1 MNLNEHQYDL
11 CIGPYQKGMH
21 LQHTL
26 HSQKSTGMFQA
37 VYISERDET
46 FPYHQVSSH
55 ALHTGRFHGSVS
67 ARTSTGCVRPG
78 YISLLQHVLAT
89 S

>member
-1 MNLNEHQYDL
+1 MAKWSFVGQVSIATQPKIHGNVP
-11 CIGPYQKGMH
+11 GR
-21 LQHTL
+21 
-26 HSQKSTGMFQA
+26 
-37 VYISERDET
+37 ISERAET
-46 FPYHQVSSH
+46 FPYTAPYHHVSYH
-55 ALHTGRFHGSVS
+55 ALHTGRFHGAVS